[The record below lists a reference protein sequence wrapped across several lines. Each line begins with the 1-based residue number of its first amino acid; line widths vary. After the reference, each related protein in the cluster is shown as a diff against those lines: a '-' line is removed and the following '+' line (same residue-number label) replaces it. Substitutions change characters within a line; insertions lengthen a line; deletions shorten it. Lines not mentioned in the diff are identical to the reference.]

1 MFKFDIMNFNSQSF
15 GLIKAT
21 IEDALRKYVA
31 NGNTVITDIHL
42 QPNQE
47 TGELVIFNDDEE
59 ILATAVINELTGLEG
74 DFYVVVEEIL
84 RDALKALQDADSFSQ
99 LSLLKPY
106 SFVLI
111 DDEKETI
118 TELLLIDDQETLLLH
133 DGLLKGLDDEL
144 DAFLKELLED

>member
-1 MFKFDIMNFNSQSF
+1 MNLSSQSF

-74 DFYVVVEEIL
+74 DFYVVVEKIL
-84 RDALKALQDADSFSQ
+84 REALKALKDADSFSQ

-144 DAFLKELLED
+144 DAFLKELLEN

>member
-1 MFKFDIMNFNSQSF
+1 MNLSSQSF

-74 DFYVVVEEIL
+74 DFYVVVEKIL
-84 RDALKALQDADSFSQ
+84 REALKALQDADSFSQ

-144 DAFLKELLED
+144 DAFLKELLEN

>member
-1 MFKFDIMNFNSQSF
+1 MNFNSQSF

-74 DFYVVVEEIL
+74 DFYVVVEKIL
-84 RDALKALQDADSFSQ
+84 REALKALKDADSFSQ

-144 DAFLKELLED
+144 DAFLKELLEN

>member
-1 MFKFDIMNFNSQSF
+1 MNLSSQSF

-74 DFYVVVEEIL
+74 DFYVVVEKIL
-84 RDALKALQDADSFSQ
+84 REVLKALKDADSFSQ

-144 DAFLKELLED
+144 DAFLKELLEN

>member
-1 MFKFDIMNFNSQSF
+1 MNLSSQSF

-84 RDALKALQDADSFSQ
+84 REALKALQDADSFGQ

-144 DAFLKELLED
+144 DAFLKELLEN

>member
-1 MFKFDIMNFNSQSF
+1 MNLSSQSF

-84 RDALKALQDADSFSQ
+84 REALKALQDADSFSR

-144 DAFLKELLED
+144 DAFLKELLEN

>member
-1 MFKFDIMNFNSQSF
+1 MNFNSQSF

-74 DFYVVVEEIL
+74 DFYVVVEKIL
-84 RDALKALQDADSFSQ
+84 REALKALQDADSFSQ

-144 DAFLKELLED
+144 DAFLKELLEN

>member
-1 MFKFDIMNFNSQSF
+1 MNLNSQSF

-21 IEDALRKYVA
+21 IEEALRKYVA

-59 ILATAVINELTGLEG
+59 ILATTVINELIGLG
-74 DFYVVVEEIL
+74 SDFYVVVENTL

-118 TELLLIDDQETLLLH
+118 TELLLVDDQETLLLH

-144 DAFLKELLED
+144 DAFLKELLEN

>member
-1 MFKFDIMNFNSQSF
+1 MNFNSQSF

-74 DFYVVVEEIL
+74 DFYVVVEKIL
-84 RDALKALQDADSFSQ
+84 REALKALQDADSYSQ

-144 DAFLKELLED
+144 DAFLKELLEN

>member
-1 MFKFDIMNFNSQSF
+1 MNLNSQSF

-21 IEDALRKYVA
+21 IEEALRKYVA

-59 ILATAVINELTGLEG
+59 ILATTVINELTGLG
-74 DFYVVVEEIL
+74 SDFYVVVENTL

-118 TELLLIDDQETLLLH
+118 TELLLVDDQETLLLH

-144 DAFLKELLED
+144 DAFLKELLEN

>member
-1 MFKFDIMNFNSQSF
+1 MNLSSQSF

-59 ILATAVINELTGLEG
+59 ILATAVINELTVWKVTFMLW
-74 DFYVVVEEIL
+74 
-84 RDALKALQDADSFSQ
+84 
-99 LSLLKPY
+99 
-106 SFVLI
+106 
-111 DDEKETI
+111 
-118 TELLLIDDQETLLLH
+118 
-133 DGLLKGLDDEL
+133 
-144 DAFLKELLED
+144 